1 MSDMIL
7 SHNVAILP
15 IRDGGVG
22 SMHTLLFRLL
32 LGCLLGAA
40 AVAPGAYAADSPS
53 TKEGPDLTHVRAA
66 IKVKNYDA
74 ALTELKGIVASN
86 PNADAYSL
94 MGYALRKTG
103 DRAQSM
109 TYYRKALETD
119 PTHKGAL
126 EYQGELYVEIGQV
139 DKAREN
145 LAKLGKLC
153 WFGCEEEK
161 DLKEAIAHAQQAK
174 SS

>member
-1 MSDMIL
+1 
-7 SHNVAILP
+7 V
-15 IRDGGVG
+15 R
-22 SMHTLLFRLL
+22 TLGFPLL

-40 AVAPGAYAADSPS
+40 SVAPGAYAADSPS
-53 TKEGPDLTHVRAA
+53 SKEGPDLTSVRAS
-66 IKVKNYDA
+66 IKAKNYNA
-74 ALTELKGIVASN
+74 AVTELKAILASN

-94 MGYALRKTG
+94 MGFALRKNG
-103 DRAQSM
+103 DPTQSM

-126 EYQGELYVEIGQV
+126 EYQGELYVQLGQI

-161 DLKEAIAHAQQAK
+161 DLKEAIEHAPK
-174 SS
+174 VRS